1 MDRWPLQEAKNRFS
15 EVVRRARDDGPQ
27 VVTKR
32 GVETAVVMSHEDYLQ
47 LLKPDRSLVELM
59 RQSPLVGARL
69 DLDRRRDKPREVEL

>member
-1 MDRWPLQEAKNRFS
+1 MDTWPLQDAKNRFS

-32 GVETAVVMSHEDYLQ
+32 GVETVVVMSHEDYLQ

-59 RQSPLVGARL
+59 RQSPLVGARF